1 MDFDKAGNAEDLYNE
16 KLQLICKTYNRE
28 LLSNQRVVD
37 GINSMDYSKLKILC
51 KYHNKF
57 SHKGIEELL
66 LDESIVNHINDYDD
80 EMFRS
85 MLNDAPSEHNILEI
99 LKGEEVRSSEFDSS
113 DGEENE
119 EDYGYYD
126 NFDYEED
133 EKNDPNNFAK
143 EALGDK
149 GTNEKRVD
157 DVQFCNDADV
167 GVPLDNQN
175 AIRNIRF
182 IQWMIVESDG
192 KLSEQNVTELL
203 KDSSS
208 IDLINSLDDKKLQL
222 ILKSDKFSGENIIEL
237 LGNQRVVEYLYFI
250 DYEKFELIHNS
261 DKFNSSKYASSSHKI
276 IRLLENQELVKHI
289 NFIDY
294 EKLQFILCNDKFLL
308 SDIIRLLKNQ
318 EVVENIIS
326 FNIEKFR
333 LIFYSDKLNCVD
345 KIELLENQKIVDC
358 INSITPEKLE
368 LIFRKFS
375 LQDIIKVLENIA
387 PEKSELIFEKFSL
400 QDIIEVLEDQNAV
413 KGINSVTTQE
423 LKAITDNVTGKVF
436 VNIFKNFKPSVKSTL
451 RLAILLRK
459 AGKITDIN
467 IDYLNNKERIYE
479 DIIKYVPQELSI
491 YTQYPFPGIILGGKD
506 LPQEQDININSLV
519 PFLTFERYIE
529 CKEPVSKL
537 YNLSL
542 EQVIENIN
550 PHKRARYF

>member
-167 GVPLDNQN
+167 GIPLENQN

-192 KLSEQNVTELL
+192 KLSKQNVTELL

-208 IDLINSLDDKKLQL
+208 IDRINSLDDKKLQL

-261 DKFNSSKYASSSHKI
+261 NKFNSSKYASSSHKV

-345 KIELLENQKIVDC
+345 TIELLENQKIVDC

-368 LIFRKFS
+368 LIFNKFS
-375 LQDIIKVLENIA
+375 SQDIIKVLED
-387 PEKSELIFEKFSL
+387 
-400 QDIIEVLEDQNAV
+400 QDVV
-413 KGINSVTTQE
+413 KGINSVTTKE

-451 RLAILLRK
+451 RFAIALHR
-459 AGKITDIN
+459 AGKVEKVDIN
-467 IDYLNNKERIYE
+467 YLNNKERIYE
-479 DIIKYVPQELSI
+479 DIIKYVPQDLRI
-491 YTQYPFPGIILGGKD
+491 YTQYPSPEIVLGGKD
-506 LPQEQDININSLV
+506 LPQGQKININSLV
-519 PFLTFERYIE
+519 PFPKFKRYIE
-529 CKEPVSKL
+529 CEEPVSKL